1 MTTSTNSHPDVWS
14 SHRRAI
20 ATLCR
25 ICVVMLAVI
34 CITGCN
40 LSLAQTSPETRCPP
54 TDVPVHVIDG
64 IYVLP
69 EDGRDPVIE
78 EIDAAR
84 CSVDVSIYMITD
96 DEVIDALARAQAR
109 GVTVRMLL
117 EATPFG
123 AFGGQVDT
131 LDEISALGISV
142 KYGPDEFRFS
152 HAKYI
157 VVDGAVGIITNQNL
171 TFSSFESNREVGVI
185 TTDAEVVRSLS
196 DIFVADWSGEPLYDI
211 ADRLVVSPENS
222 RASLVDLLASAEG
235 SIRLYVEVIRDDE
248 IVSGLNDA
256 ESRGVEVRLIV
267 NAPDDDLDFEVLG
280 ALAQGGVEV
289 RVADHI
295 YVHAKALLIDNDIAL
310 IGSHNPTSTSIDN
323 NREVSLEVTDPVAI
337 ERVRAIFDYDWLLS
351 APWYPEARRVDTLA
365 QNPMN
370 IPLALDMPMMYGY
383 CVRTVPMGLA
393 QASR

>member
-1 MTTSTNSHPDVWS
+1 
-14 SHRRAI
+14 
-20 ATLCR
+20 
-25 ICVVMLAVI
+25 MLAII
-34 CITGCN
+34 CLTGCN
-40 LSLAQTSPETRCPP
+40 LSIAQSPSETLCLPI
-54 TDVPVHVIDG
+54 DSQAHEIDG
-64 IYVLP
+64 LYVLP
-69 EDGRDPVIE
+69 EDGRAPVIQ

-96 DEVIDALARAQAR
+96 DQVIDALARAQAR
-109 GVTVRMLL
+109 GVPVRMLL

-131 LDEISALGISV
+131 LDEISALGIEV
-142 KYGPDEFRFS
+142 KYGPDAFRFS

-171 TFSSFESNREVGVI
+171 TYSSFESNREVGVI
-185 TTDAEVVRSLS
+185 TTDTEVVRSLAAV
-196 DIFVADWSGEPLYDI
+196 FEADWSGNSLDDI

-222 RASLVDLLASAEG
+222 RESLVDLLASAEQD
-235 SIRLYVEVIRDDE
+235 IRLYVEVIRDDE
-248 IVSGLNDA
+248 IVAGLNDA
-256 ESRGVEVRLIV
+256 VARGVDVRLVV
-267 NAPDDDLDFEVLG
+267 NAPNDDLDFEVLG
-280 ALAQGGVEV
+280 ALAKGGVDI

-295 YVHAKALLIDNDIAL
+295 YIHAKALLIDDDIAL
-310 IGSHNPTSTSIDN
+310 IGSHNPTSTSIDD

-351 APWYPEARRVDTLA
+351 ALWYPEARGADELI
-365 QNPMN
+365 QNSMN

>member
-1 MTTSTNSHPDVWS
+1 
-14 SHRRAI
+14 
-20 ATLCR
+20 
-25 ICVVMLAVI
+25 
-34 CITGCN
+34 
-40 LSLAQTSPETRCPP
+40 
-54 TDVPVHVIDG
+54 
-64 IYVLP
+64 
-69 EDGRDPVIE
+69 
-78 EIDAAR
+78 
-84 CSVDVSIYMITD
+84 
-96 DEVIDALARAQAR
+96 
-109 GVTVRMLL
+109 
-117 EATPFG
+117 
-123 AFGGQVDT
+123 
-131 LDEISALGISV
+131 V

-196 DIFVADWSGEPLYDI
+196 DIFEADWSGEPLYDI

-256 ESRGVEVRLIV
+256 VSRGVEVRLIV